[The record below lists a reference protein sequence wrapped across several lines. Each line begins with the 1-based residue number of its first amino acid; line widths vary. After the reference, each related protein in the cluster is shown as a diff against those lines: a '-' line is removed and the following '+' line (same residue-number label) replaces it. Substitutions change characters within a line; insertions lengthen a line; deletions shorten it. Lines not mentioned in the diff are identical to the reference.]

1 MCRLIVQL
9 ALGLCLIPV
18 LVSTAVSGEIY
29 DLIREGKLVQARE
42 KIDATATASRRNGTL
57 LYYQALIES
66 DGAQS
71 LEFLETAFKTGMS
84 PEYLE
89 DNIYRMAQYYLA
101 AQDFDKLESSAQA
114 YLQYWENGLHR
125 SEVLRLYAIACE
137 QNRETERADQY
148 RDRLLRESEGSRM
161 EYVARLD
168 RAVRHYRDREYIK
181 AQNICRRLA
190 DTQYD
195 EVVVPALYMLSFY
208 AMEQKRVDD
217 AILYYNL
224 LREGYPNAVGVDDLI
239 ELFSGMQRVE
249 STIDAD
255 RITGTTYTVQAGVFS
270 VKDNAK
276 RLGERLKRHGQPV
289 EITTKTI
296 SDTQYYVV
304 YVGEFNSSDEA
315 MIFKSRL
322 EALEKEAYQ
331 VVAR

>member
-1 MCRLIVQL
+1 MRRLIVQL
-9 ALGLCLIPV
+9 VLGVCLIPV
-18 LVSTAVSGEIY
+18 FVSIAVSGEIY
-29 DLIREGKLVQARE
+29 DLIRDGNLVEARE

-71 LEFLETAFKTGMS
+71 LEYLETAFKTGMA

-89 DNIYRMAQYYLA
+89 DNIYRMALYYLA
-101 AQDFDKLESSAQA
+101 AKDFDRLESTAQA
-114 YLQYWENGLHR
+114 YLQYWENGRHR
-125 SEVLRLYAIACE
+125 SEILRLYAIACE
-137 QNRETERADQY
+137 QNRETDRAD
-148 RDRLLRESEGSRM
+148 RHRERLLKECEGSRM
-161 EYVARLD
+161 EYLAQLD
-168 RAVRHYRDREYIK
+168 QAVRHYRNREYIK
-181 AQNICRRLA
+181 AQNVCRRLA

-239 ELFSGMQRVE
+239 ELFSGMQRIE

-276 RLGERLKRHGQPV
+276 RLGERLERHGQPV
-289 EITTKTI
+289 EIATKII
-296 SDTQYYVV
+296 SDTRYYVV
-304 YVGEFNSSDEA
+304 YVGKFNSSDEA
-315 MIFKSRL
+315 MAFKSRL
-322 EALEKEAYQ
+322 ESLENEAYQ